1 MPPVV
6 TSTWPLLWARSTK
19 LATRLRWRSE
29 MSGPIS
35 TPSSRWLPTLMEAT
49 ASVMA
54 ATNLS

>member
-1 MPPVV
+1 MV